1 MHERAENRKRPSRM
15 SYLCKCKQ
23 EARHPPTP
31 NIIHIIKHNVNTM
44 FKFLKEKRH
53 VISKV
58 LKWIGGIITL
68 TVSTFF
74 IQSCIS

>member
-1 MHERAENRKRPSRM
+1 M
-15 SYLCKCKQ
+15 SFLCKCKQ
-23 EARHPPTP
+23 EARHPPTS
-31 NIIHIIKHNVNTM
+31 NIIHIIKHNVKTM
-44 FKFLKEKRH
+44 FKFLKEKRQL
-53 VISKV
+53 ISKV

>member
-1 MHERAENRKRPSRM
+1 
-15 SYLCKCKQ
+15 
-23 EARHPPTP
+23 
-31 NIIHIIKHNVNTM
+31 M
-44 FKFLKEKRH
+44 FKFLKDKRRT
-53 VISKV
+53 IGKV